1 MKKIVLTIMAVAAM
15 AACSKSGVQYETS
28 GEIGFAPFT
37 GNITKASGMSGE
49 LDPNQKLGIYAF
61 WNKTVDLEN
70 KNSVTVPQ
78 NGYAAYSDDYL
89 VNALFA
95 SKSGSWGGSPTGY
108 PWPVNGALVFAGY
121 TTPGDAVLTNDSA
134 VKYDLVT
141 DIMTFTNYSNATEF
155 DLCWFGRTSN
165 SYNNRTTG
173 AAIDVKL
180 AHALSWI
187 SIAVYG
193 EGTSVGWTINS
204 IEWKVPTAGTA
215 ECVGNSATWTVLT
228 YPAVDVA
235 ATNILTADHTISGP
249 KGEGDKKIGTTI
261 TDNLVIPSTPVDVKV
276 TYTFKVNGVA
286 KQDSKIV
293 SLKLN
298 DGNSQTWLSGVHYTY
313 TLAFKANEILVAPSY
328 NTWADGGNDTV
339 IVE

>member
-1 MKKIVLTIMAVAAM
+1 MKKIVLTIMAVAAI
-15 AACSKSGVQYETS
+15 AACSKSEVEYETS

-37 GNITKASGMSGE
+37 GNITKAEGKAGALANDQE
-49 LDPNQKLGIYAF
+49 LGIYAF
-61 WNKTVDLEN
+61 WNKTVDLGNES
-70 KNSVTVPQ
+70 SVAVLQ
-78 NGYAAYSDDYL
+78 DGYAAYNDKYL

-134 VKYDLVT
+134 VKYDLAT

-155 DLCWFGRTSN
+155 DLCWFGRTAN
-165 SYNNRTTG
+165 TYNYRASGT
-173 AAIDVKL
+173 AVPVAL
-180 AHALSWI
+180 SHALSWN
-187 SIAVYG
+187 SIAVYC

-215 ECVGNSATWTVLT
+215 ECVGNSATWNNLI
-228 YPAVDVA
+228 YPAADAA
-235 ATNILTADHTISGP
+235 ATNILAAGHTISGP
-249 KGEGDKKIGTTI
+249 KVEGDKKIGTTI

-328 NTWADGGNDTV
+328 NAWADGGNDTV